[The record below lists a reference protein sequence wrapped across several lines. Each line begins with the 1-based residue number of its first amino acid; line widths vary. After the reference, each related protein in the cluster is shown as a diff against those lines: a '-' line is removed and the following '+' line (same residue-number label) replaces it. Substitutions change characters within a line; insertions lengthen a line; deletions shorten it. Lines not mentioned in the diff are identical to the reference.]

1 MRNRTFADLDRV
13 VALGGGHGLGR
24 VMSSLSSLGSRL
36 TGIVTTTDNGGSTGR
51 IRRSEGGIAW
61 GDMRNCLNQLITEP
75 SVASTM
81 FEYRFGGNGEL
92 SGHNLGNL
100 MLKALDHLSVRPL
113 EAINLIRNLLKV
125 EASLIPMSE
134 QPVDLMAID
143 SEGHEIH
150 GEVNIDQL
158 ALPPQEL
165 MLTPSVSA
173 TREAVQAI
181 AEADLI
187 LIGPGGFYTSL
198 LPILLLPEIAQAL
211 RRTPRHKWFTLK
223 TSAGSTARMLAAM
236 GSPDPRQIDG
246 VGGAHPLSSKV
257 GIVSPGNTPGVDL
270 QFLFAQLQPN
280 KDTVDTQPNCG
291 NMLAAAVPFA
301 LETGMVKAQGDETT
315 LRVLTVNTGMLSD
328 VPLISVQRC
337 TGTRRFPRSR
347 WCWSGQRRTCR
358 RSGWYK

>member
-75 SVASTM
+75 SVASAM

-125 EASLIPMSE
+125 DAFLIPMSE

-143 SEGHEIH
+143 REDNEVY
-150 GEVNIDQL
+150 GEVNIDL
-158 ALPPQEL
+158 LSHPPKEL
-165 MLTPSVSA
+165 MLYPNVQA
-173 TREAVQAI
+173 TREAVEAI

-187 LIGPGGFYTSL
+187 IIGPGSFYTSL
-198 LPILLLPEIAQAL
+198 IPLLLLGDLAKAL
-211 RRTPRHKWFTLK
+211 RRTPAPMVYIGNLGREL
-223 TSAGSTARMLAAM
+223 
-236 GSPDPRQIDG
+236 SP
-246 VGGAHPLSSKV
+246 
-257 GIVSPGNTPGVDL
+257 
-270 QFLFAQLQPN
+270 
-280 KDTVDTQPNCG
+280 
-291 NMLAAAVPFA
+291 AAASLRLEEKLALMETYVGKRVVDAVVVGPKVDVSGAQDRIVIQEPLEASDIPYRHDRHLLRVA
-301 LETGMVKAQGDETT
+301 LEKAIQALG
-315 LRVLTVNTGMLSD
+315 
-328 VPLISVQRC
+328 
-337 TGTRRFPRSR
+337 
-347 WCWSGQRRTCR
+347 
-358 RSGWYK
+358 

>member
-75 SVASTM
+75 SVASAM

-125 EASLIPMSE
+125 DAFLIPMSE
-134 QPVDLMAID
+134 LPVDLMAID
-143 SEGHEIH
+143 ADGHEVY

-158 ALPPQEL
+158 TVAPKEL
-165 MLTPSVSA
+165 MIYPSVPA
-173 TREAVQAI
+173 TREAVEAI
-181 AEADLI
+181 GEADLI
-187 LIGPGGFYTSL
+187 LIGPGSFYTSL
-198 LPILLLPEIAQAL
+198 MPLLLINELAQAL
-211 RRTPRHKWFTLK
+211 RRTPAPVVYIGNLGRELSPAVASLTLANK
-223 TSAGSTARMLAAM
+223 LQLMEERVGKKI
-236 GSPDPRQIDG
+236 IDAVV
-246 VGGAHPLSSKV
+246 VGPK
-257 GIVSPGNTPGVDL
+257 
-270 QFLFAQLQPN
+270 
-280 KDTVDTQPNCG
+280 VDTSGMEGRVVIQEP
-291 NMLAAAVPFA
+291 LEASDIKYRHDRHLLRVA
-301 LETGMVKAQGDETT
+301 LESAIQALG
-315 LRVLTVNTGMLSD
+315 
-328 VPLISVQRC
+328 
-337 TGTRRFPRSR
+337 
-347 WCWSGQRRTCR
+347 
-358 RSGWYK
+358 

>member
-51 IRRSEGGIAW
+51 IRRAEGGIAW

-75 SVASTM
+75 SVASAM

-125 EASLIPMSE
+125 DAFLIPMSE

-143 SEGHEIH
+143 VEGHEVY
-150 GEVNIDQL
+150 GEVTYP
-158 ALPPQEL
+158 AVP
-165 MLTPSVSA
+165 A
-173 TREAVQAI
+173 TREAVEAI

-187 LIGPGGFYTSL
+187 LIGPGSFYTSL
-198 LPILLLPEIAQAL
+198 MPILLVKELAQAL
-211 RRTPRHKWFTLK
+211 RRTPAPMVYIGNLGREL
-223 TSAGSTARMLAAM
+223 SPAAASLSLADKLELM
-236 GSPDPRQIDG
+236 EQYVGKKIIDG
-246 VGGAHPLSSKV
+246 VVVGPKVDVTGIGDRVVVQEPLEASDIKYRH
-257 GIVSPGNTPGVDL
+257 DRHL
-270 QFLFAQLQPN
+270 LR
-280 KDTVDTQPNCG
+280 D
-291 NMLAAAVPFA
+291 A
-301 LETGMVKAQGDETT
+301 LEKAIQELG
-315 LRVLTVNTGMLSD
+315 
-328 VPLISVQRC
+328 
-337 TGTRRFPRSR
+337 
-347 WCWSGQRRTCR
+347 
-358 RSGWYK
+358 

>member
-1 MRNRTFADLDRV
+1 MRNRTLADLDRV

-125 EASLIPMSE
+125 DAQLIPMSE
-134 QPVDLMAID
+134 LPVDLMATD
-143 SEGHEIH
+143 DQGNAVY
-150 GEVNIDQL
+150 GEVSIDQL
-158 ALPPQEL
+158 INPPQDL
-165 MLTPSVSA
+165 AVYPKAPA
-173 TREAVQAI
+173 TREALEAI

-187 LIGPGGFYTSL
+187 LIGPGSFYTSL
-198 LPILLLPEIAQAL
+198 MPILLLEEMDQAL
-211 RRTPRHKWFTLK
+211 RRTPAPMVYIGNLGKEL
-223 TSAGSTARMLAAM
+223 SPAAA
-236 GSPDPRQIDG
+236 SLSLRQKLELMEQHIGKRVVDAVV
-246 VGGAHPLSSKV
+246 VGP
-257 GIVSPGNTPGVDL
+257 
-270 QFLFAQLQPN
+270 Q
-280 KDTVDTQPNCG
+280 VDTSEVTGRVVIQQP
-291 NMLAAAVPFA
+291 LEASDIKYRHDRKLLRAA
-301 LETGMVKAQGDETT
+301 LEQALQQLG
-315 LRVLTVNTGMLSD
+315 
-328 VPLISVQRC
+328 
-337 TGTRRFPRSR
+337 
-347 WCWSGQRRTCR
+347 
-358 RSGWYK
+358 

>member
-61 GDMRNCLNQLITEP
+61 GDMRNCLNQLITEQ
-75 SVASTM
+75 SVASAM

-125 EASLIPMSE
+125 DAFLIPMSE

-143 SEGHEIH
+143 TEGHEVY

-158 ALPPQEL
+158 ILPPQEL
-165 MLTPSVSA
+165 MTYPSVPA
-173 TREAVQAI
+173 TREAVEAI
-181 AEADLI
+181 SEADLI
-187 LIGPGGFYTSL
+187 LIGPGSFYTSL
-198 LPILLLPEIAQAL
+198 MPLLLVKELAQAL
-211 RRTPRHKWFTLK
+211 RRTPAPMVYIGNLGKEL
-223 TSAGSTARMLAAM
+223 SPAAASLSLADKLNLM
-236 GSPDPRQIDG
+236 EQYVGKKIIDG
-246 VGGAHPLSSKV
+246 VVVGPKV
-257 GIVSPGNTPGVDL
+257 NVSGMEGRVVVQEELEASDIKYRHDRHL
-270 QFLFAQLQPN
+270 LRL
-280 KDTVDTQPNCG
+280 
-291 NMLAAAVPFA
+291 A
-301 LETGMVKAQGDETT
+301 LEKAIQALG
-315 LRVLTVNTGMLSD
+315 
-328 VPLISVQRC
+328 
-337 TGTRRFPRSR
+337 
-347 WCWSGQRRTCR
+347 
-358 RSGWYK
+358 

>member
-61 GDMRNCLNQLITEP
+61 GDMRNCLNQLITEQ
-75 SVASTM
+75 SVASAM

-100 MLKALDHLSVRPL
+100 MLKALDHLSVRPV

-125 EASLIPMSE
+125 DAFLIPMSE
-134 QPVDLMAID
+134 QPVDLMATD
-143 SEGHEIH
+143 ADGHFIY

-158 ALPPQEL
+158 SSPPQEL
-165 MLTPSVSA
+165 SLYPKAHA

-187 LIGPGGFYTSL
+187 LIGPGSFYTSL
-198 LPILLLPEIAQAL
+198 MPILLLEDMDQAL
-211 RRTPRHKWFTLK
+211 RRTPAPVVFIGNLGKEL
-223 TSAGSTARMLAAM
+223 STAAANLSLAQTLEIM
-236 GSPDPRQIDG
+236 EQRVGKRIIDAVV
-246 VGGAHPLSSKV
+246 VGP
-257 GIVSPGNTPGVDL
+257 
-270 QFLFAQLQPN
+270 Q
-280 KDTVDTQPNCG
+280 VDTSEITDRVVIKEPLEASDVRYRHDRHLLRQ
-291 NMLAAAVPFA
+291 A
-301 LETGMVKAQGDETT
+301 LENALQQLG
-315 LRVLTVNTGMLSD
+315 
-328 VPLISVQRC
+328 
-337 TGTRRFPRSR
+337 
-347 WCWSGQRRTCR
+347 
-358 RSGWYK
+358 

>member
-51 IRRSEGGIAW
+51 IRRAEGGIAW

-75 SVASTM
+75 SVASAM

-125 EASLIPMSE
+125 DALLIPMSE
-134 QPVDLMAID
+134 VPVDLMALD
-143 SEGHEIH
+143 NDGHEVY

-158 ALPPQEL
+158 RQPPAEL
-165 MLTPSVSA
+165 LLSPAVPA

-181 AEADLI
+181 GEADLI
-187 LIGPGGFYTSL
+187 LIGPGSFYTSL
-198 LPILLLPEIAQAL
+198 LPILLLSDITQAL
-211 RRTPRHKWFTLK
+211 RRTPAPMIYIGNLGREVSLPAAELQVIDKLTLMEQYIGK
-223 TSAGSTARMLAAM
+223 RV
-236 GSPDPRQIDG
+236 IDAVVIG
-246 VGGAHPLSSKV
+246 PETDTHGLHDRVVIQQPLEASDIPYLHDRGLLRK
-257 GIVSPGNTPGVDL
+257 
-270 QFLFAQLQPN
+270 
-280 KDTVDTQPNCG
+280 
-291 NMLAAAVPFA
+291 A
-301 LETGMVKAQGDETT
+301 LEQA
-315 LRVLTVNTGMLSD
+315 
-328 VPLISVQRC
+328 VQAL
-337 TGTRRFPRSR
+337 G
-347 WCWSGQRRTCR
+347 
-358 RSGWYK
+358 